1 MDVALA
7 VLAKIWKPLAIVGT
21 VLILWFGMLAIKHS
35 YDDGKRE
42 EGAAP
47 VRAEFAAYVETAR
60 KRTTAITLAWDQK
73 RIEAEAAGK
82 VADDER
88 AKRMAESKV
97 RLAALPPAVAA
108 VPVDARAVSLL
119 NDAIAGQQPAPAGP
133 AAEPEP
139 AAAAVAQGA
148 DQQREQMHPPG
159 DRPGDGLHDNG
170 TTVGL
175 LTGWALEAIRL
186 YDACRAQ
193 VTGWQAFYRNLQD
206 AQQQGASP

>member
-1 MDVALA
+1 MFLLDLAL
-7 VLAKIWKPLAIVGT
+7 KFWKPLAGV
-21 VLILWFGMLAIKHS
+21 VLCIAIALALGAMKRS

-47 VRAEFAAYVETAR
+47 IRAEFKAYKDAAMA
-60 KRTTAITLAWDQK
+60 RTTAITLAWDQK
-73 RIEAEAAGK
+73 RIEAEQAGK

-88 AKRMAESKV
+88 ARRIAESKV
-97 RLAALPPAVAA
+97 RLAALPAAVAA
-108 VPVDARAVSLL
+108 APVDARAVSLL

-139 AAAAVAQGA
+139 ATAAVAQGA
-148 DQQREQMHPPG
+148 DQQREQMHPLG

-186 YDACRAQ
+186 YDQCREQ
-193 VTGWQAFYRNLQD
+193 VIGWQAFYRGLQ
-206 AQQQGASP
+206 AAQGAEP

>member
-7 VLAKIWKPLAIVGT
+7 VLAKIWKPLAIVGA
-21 VLILWFGMLAIKHS
+21 VLILWFGLLAIKHS
-35 YDDGKRE
+35 YDDGKRA
-42 EGAAP
+42 EGALP
-47 VRAEFAAYVETAR
+47 VQEMHDAYVKAAR
-60 KRTTAITLAWDQK
+60 ERTTAITLAWDAK
-73 RIEAEAAGK
+73 RIEAETAGK

-88 AKRMAESKV
+88 ARRIAESKV
-97 RLAALPPAVAA
+97 RLAALPAAVAA
-108 VPVDARAVSLL
+108 APVDARAVSLL

-186 YDACRAQ
+186 YDQCREQ
-193 VTGWQAFYRNLQD
+193 VIGWQAFDRGLQ
-206 AQQQGASP
+206 AAQGAEP